1 MALKK
6 YERERFLFYG
16 PMYLVKVNVYKYD
29 LKKGM
34 YWGKNKRFKKYLNS
48 TSF

>member
-1 MALKK
+1 MEFQKMALKK

-29 LKKGM
+29 LKKKCMGEKIKDS
-34 YWGKNKRFKKYLNS
+34 KNI
-48 TSF
+48 